1 MLSFSSSSE
10 ELLEPLEAKAEST
23 GHRII
28 IFIDAINEGH
38 GLAIWQ
44 SNIRS
49 FIDKIRQHPWLGLVL
64 SIRTSYQ
71 PAILPW
77 EEFGNDYCVWARHY
91 GFGAN
96 TQEPVQL

>member
-10 ELLEPLEAKAEST
+10 ELLETLEAKAEST

-44 SNIRS
+44 
-49 FIDKIRQHPWLGLVL
+49 K
-64 SIRTSYQ
+64 
-71 PAILPW
+71 
-77 EEFGNDYCVWARHY
+77 
-91 GFGAN
+91 
-96 TQEPVQL
+96 